1 MFVNADTYEFG
12 IIEGVLE
19 SVRSKIKKFINV
31 FETDSMEL
39 SPKFVY

>member
-19 SVRSKIKKFINV
+19 SVRNKIKKLINV
-31 FETDSMEL
+31 FATDSMES
-39 SPKFVY
+39 SPKFVH

>member
-1 MFVNADTYEFG
+1 MFVNADTCEFG
-12 IIEGVLE
+12 MVEDVLA

-31 FETDSMEL
+31 FATDSMES